1 MAQIERAFSLARLF
15 GFKIHAHFMLNLLGA
30 TPEGDKRDYER
41 FMTEGAFMPDEVK
54 VYPCALIEGS
64 RLVGCYERGEWRP
77 YTEEELLDVLA
88 DDIVVTPAFC
98 RISRMIR
105 DFSSDDIMVGNKKP
119 NLRQA
124 PSRIAWR
131 LVEKAQ
137 WCARFAIARSV
148 PRVPTWMSF
157 LLMRKW
163 RTRRR

>member
-1 MAQIERAFSLARLF
+1 
-15 GFKIHAHFMLNLLGA
+15 MLNLLGA

-98 RISRMIR
+98 RISRWIR
-105 DFSSDDIMVGNKKP
+105 DLVPTTLWWATRNPTCVSSLRTVWLLGVMV
-119 NLRQA
+119 R
-124 PSRIAWR
+124 R
-131 LVEKAQ
+131 
-137 WCARFAIARSV
+137 CARFAIARSV
-148 PRVPTWMSF
+148 RRVPTWMSY

-163 RTRRR
+163 RTRRQ

>member
-1 MAQIERAFSLARLF
+1 
-15 GFKIHAHFMLNLLGA
+15 MLNLLGA

-88 DDIVVTPAFC
+88 DAVWLLGV
-98 RISRMIR
+98 
-105 DFSSDDIMVGNKKP
+105 MV
-119 NLRQA
+119 R
-124 PSRIAWR
+124 R
-131 LVEKAQ
+131 
-137 WCARFAIARSV
+137 CARFAIARSAR
-148 PRVPTWMSF
+148 RVPTWMSY
-157 LLMRKW
+157 LLMRRW